1 MRIALATCEDPPVP
15 DMDAALVLPALEK
28 RGAETGT
35 PVWSDP
41 DVDWGSYDLVQ
52 LSSTW
57 DYHERP
63 DEFREWLRRA
73 GAATRLHNPP
83 DLVEWNMDKRY
94 LRELEHRGL
103 PVVPTIWAE
112 PPRAGEDDG
121 RVAGMRRDW
130 ANEPEGEAVARG
142 WSRAVVKPVVDLG
155 AARLKRVPATG
166 VAAALAD
173 LGDPAMVQPFLPSL
187 EAEGELSIIF
197 LGGEVAHAV
206 HKRPADGDFRVQ
218 EHYGASHEPV
228 DPPLDGL
235 ELARAVLATLD
246 EPPLY
251 GRVDMVRD
259 LDGVLCVI
267 ELERIEPALYLDKA
281 DELVTGWFA
290 DLCIERAG

>member
-1 MRIALATCEDPPVP
+1 MRIALATCEEPPVP
-15 DMDAALVLPALEK
+15 DVDAGLVLPALAE
-28 RGAETGT
+28 RGAETAT
-35 PVWSDP
+35 PAWSDP
-41 DVDWGSYDLVQ
+41 DVDWGGFDLVQ

-57 DYHERP
+57 DYHERA
-63 DEFREWLRRA
+63 DEFREWLHRA

-83 DLVEWNMDKRY
+83 ELVEWNMDKRY
-94 LRELEHRGL
+94 LRELEERGL

-112 PPRAGEDDG
+112 PPKGSVDGRAGE
-121 RVAGMRRDW
+121 MRRDW
-130 ANEPEGEAVARG
+130 ANEPEGEAIARG

-166 VAAALAD
+166 VASALAE

-197 LGGEVAHAV
+197 LGGEVAHV
-206 HKRPADGDFRVQ
+206 VRKRPADGDFRVQ
-218 EHYGASHEPV
+218 EHYGASHQPV
-228 DPPLDGL
+228 DPPTDGL

-259 LDGVLCVI
+259 LDDALCVI
-267 ELERIEPALYLDKA
+267 ELELIEPALYLDKA
-281 DELVTGWFA
+281 EPSVTGWFA
-290 DLCIERAG
+290 DLLVERAG